1 MSVGSV
7 LNQGVAGM
15 QASSSSLLQSAQ
27 HIARAPIVSSASASE
42 LPVASAVQNSL
53 RQEPG
58 LEESLIN
65 LQLQSQLFDANA
77 KVVKAADET
86 LGLLLDVRA

>member
-27 HIARAPIVSSASASE
+27 NIARAPIVSSVSASE
-42 LPVASAVQNSL
+42 LPVASAAQNSV

-65 LQLQSQLFDANA
+65 LQLQAQLFDANA
-77 KVVKAADET
+77 KVVKTADET